1 MFGFK
6 KSKVRRNIRKRDDN
20 AAEEELVDDAPVNIV
35 KRSTKQTSKPATPL
49 SASTGLSFGTED
61 KSDSTQTQKIRASLQ
76 LNDGLV
82 GQTGANEAGA
92 RTYLAEDFEALKSA
106 SAKPLDLSEE
116 TCADK
121 AYPFADEGIPNAQ
134 DIFLAKK
141 LRRQRQ
147 AAAAAATDQQ
157 DDGLDIDQDRFSEG
171 DDFIS
176 LTDNMASS
184 RVNDTNETKLDD
196 PFDDGAA
203 EGEDELDMVIIDKT
217 ERNEF
222 NFTARRAK
230 EQSIEQAQ
238 DADEP
243 SDWENEQLRNAGVSL
258 HIEPRVSGLRLP
270 EDNGGLEFDD
280 SLLRLMLEEDRN
292 QLKIEQHRLE
302 KAQANLQRSRDAV
315 LVIRKGTEEAQAQL
329 TSHYEL
335 KLILIERGGQ
345 FLRCLSKTQVTHI
358 IASGLAMSK
367 EKEFRNYKVVRP
379 EWVVD
384 SSSYDDNMRL
394 LADTDWSRGVLGRP
408 PVHLGISANDS
419 AINRAMVMWPEYI
432 PVIDRFEE
440 GLNREWVRK
449 NLATENDF
457 IQRYYASSRLHHLS
471 TWKVELKDYVA
482 QLRRKQD
489 RPSRLNQCGG
499 SAIPR
504 DRIIMHVD
512 FDCFFVR
519 QACFHI
525 HTSETNQWQYVTPS
539 NTTAWTQRT
548 AMDCL
553 RGMIMSQGRQL
564 CPALMTIPYQFET
577 YKRISQTF
585 YDIIIAIADEI
596 QAVSVDEALLD
607 VTERFI
613 GIGPSMLLAR
623 MATTRAKPDGVHSLN
638 TQSFCNLNI
647 SVRDLPGIGHMVE
660 RSLASNGISSVA
672 EVRATGLQRL
682 QDICGEKMAVT
693 LFNFSRG
700 VDEGTL
706 ESDKPRQVFGAD
718 IGWGVRFSNQADA
731 DNFIARLASEVCR
744 TMSAA
749 KRTGSSVT
757 LKIKKR
763 REGEGKPA
771 KFLGHGICDSLSKSA
786 VLSRMT
792 NEPEKWPMS
801 IDPLDIRSVGTQVYK
816 LNSFDSSGG
825 GDIGSMLAK
834 SKAKF
839 SEGPN
844 SGQHAFHDLPT
855 ASQLDTSVL
864 SELPDSI
871 RQELESYYRQ
881 TTPGASIT
889 TTAGSI
895 SAMGIEN
902 TQKRHREWETRQ
914 TTQTHIPADF
924 QWIKGE
930 AGNVNLLQAFK
941 RVETLDLV
949 MPSQM
954 DTNVWENLPMS
965 ICRELAREYIKTK
978 LTVSEKI
985 TPMTNHNLAAAGAK
999 ATVVTGPSIGATP
1012 MSMLY
1017 GASDI
1022 SDVHR
1027 LVGAWV
1033 DSSSAGPLEEDINE
1047 VGDYIEELVQH
1058 RDLMKATNLWQI
1070 ALKIVLGRA
1079 NKMCADMYG
1088 AYLDI

>member
-1 MFGFK
+1 
-6 KSKVRRNIRKRDDN
+6 
-20 AAEEELVDDAPVNIV
+20 
-35 KRSTKQTSKPATPL
+35 
-49 SASTGLSFGTED
+49 
-61 KSDSTQTQKIRASLQ
+61 
-76 LNDGLV
+76 
-82 GQTGANEAGA
+82 
-92 RTYLAEDFEALKSA
+92 
-106 SAKPLDLSEE
+106 
-116 TCADK
+116 
-121 AYPFADEGIPNAQ
+121 
-134 DIFLAKK
+134 
-141 LRRQRQ
+141 
-147 AAAAAATDQQ
+147 
-157 DDGLDIDQDRFSEG
+157 
-171 DDFIS
+171 
-176 LTDNMASS
+176 
-184 RVNDTNETKLDD
+184 
-196 PFDDGAA
+196 
-203 EGEDELDMVIIDKT
+203 
-217 ERNEF
+217 
-222 NFTARRAK
+222 
-230 EQSIEQAQ
+230 
-238 DADEP
+238 
-243 SDWENEQLRNAGVSL
+243 
-258 HIEPRVSGLRLP
+258 
-270 EDNGGLEFDD
+270 
-280 SLLRLMLEEDRN
+280 
-292 QLKIEQHRLE
+292 
-302 KAQANLQRSRDAV
+302 
-315 LVIRKGTEEAQAQL
+315 
-329 TSHYEL
+329 
-335 KLILIERGGQ
+335 
-345 FLRCLSKTQVTHI
+345 
-358 IASGLAMSK
+358 
-367 EKEFRNYKVVRP
+367 
-379 EWVVD
+379 
-384 SSSYDDNMRL
+384 
-394 LADTDWSRGVLGRP
+394 
-408 PVHLGISANDS
+408 
-419 AINRAMVMWPEYI
+419 
-432 PVIDRFEE
+432 
-440 GLNREWVRK
+440 
-449 NLATENDF
+449 
-457 IQRYYASSRLHHLS
+457 
-471 TWKVELKDYVA
+471 
-482 QLRRKQD
+482 
-489 RPSRLNQCGG
+489 
-499 SAIPR
+499 
-504 DRIIMHVD
+504 
-512 FDCFFVR
+512 
-519 QACFHI
+519 
-525 HTSETNQWQYVTPS
+525 
-539 NTTAWTQRT
+539 
-548 AMDCL
+548 
-553 RGMIMSQGRQL
+553 
-564 CPALMTIPYQFET
+564 
-577 YKRISQTF
+577 
-585 YDIIIAIADEI
+585 
-596 QAVSVDEALLD
+596 
-607 VTERFI
+607 
-613 GIGPSMLLAR
+613 

-801 IDPLDIRSVGTQVYK
+801 IDPLDIRSVRIQVYK

-871 RQELESYYRQ
+871 RQELESYYWQ

-895 SAMGIEN
+895 SAMGVSA
-902 TQKRHREWETRQ
+902 RELPHTGSARLK
-914 TTQTHIPADF
+914 IPRSGIGSGRRGRPRKLTF
-924 QWIKGE
+924 QPTSSGSKGKQ
-930 AGNVNLLQAFK
+930 GNVNLLQAFK

-954 DTNVWENLPMS
+954 DTDVWENLLMS

-985 TPMTNHNLAAAGAK
+985 TPMTNHNLAAADAK

-1017 GASDI
+1017 GASGI

-1058 RDLMKATNLWQI
+1058 RDLMKATNVLKYFKFRCTQQSDSQLWQI

>member
-1 MFGFK
+1 MEPSTIAPAFGDF
-6 KSKVRRNIRKRDDN
+6 NAYYGQRKR
-20 AAEEELVDDAPVNIV
+20 
-35 KRSTKQTSKPATPL
+35 K
-49 SASTGLSFGTED
+49 
-61 KSDSTQTQKIRASLQ
+61 
-76 LNDGLV
+76 
-82 GQTGANEAGA
+82 
-92 RTYLAEDFEALKSA
+92 LAEQ
-106 SAKPLDLSEE
+106 AKQR
-116 TCADK
+116 AV
-121 AYPFADEGIPNAQ
+121 NAPKY
-134 DIFLAKK
+134 DHIF
-141 LRRQRQ
+141 
-147 AAAAAATDQQ
+147 
-157 DDGLDIDQDRFSEG
+157 DGVVF
-171 DDFIS
+171 
-176 LTDNMASS
+176 
-184 RVNDTNETKLDD
+184 
-196 PFDDGAA
+196 
-203 EGEDELDMVIIDKT
+203 
-217 ERNEF
+217 
-222 NFTARRAK
+222 
-230 EQSIEQAQ
+230 
-238 DADEP
+238 
-243 SDWENEQLRNAGVSL
+243 
-258 HIEPRVSGLRLP
+258 HI
-270 EDNGGLEFDD
+270 NGYT
-280 SLLRLMLEEDRN
+280 
-292 QLKIEQHRLE
+292 QP
-302 KAQANLQRSRDAV
+302 
-315 LVIRKGTEEAQAQL
+315 
-329 TSHYEL
+329 SHYEL

-345 FLRCLSKTQVTHI
+345 FLHYLSKTQVTHI

-384 SSSYDDNMRL
+384 SVKAGKQLAWHKYALIGQGNTGLPAVKSSYDDNMSS
-394 LADTDWSRGVLGRP
+394 LADTDCSRDVLGRP

-449 NLATENDF
+449 NLATEKDF

-482 QLRRKQD
+482 QLRRKQG
-489 RPSRLNQCGG
+489 RPSTLNQCGG

-512 FDCFFVR
+512 FDCFFVSASLLSHPYLR
-519 QACFHI
+519 DKPVAVCHSQQHHSMDTEDSDGLLAVSTFGQSSSTSQIASCNYIARSFGVKNGMVMNQA
-525 HTSETNQWQYVTPS
+525 
-539 NTTAWTQRT
+539 
-548 AMDCL
+548 
-553 RGMIMSQGRQL
+553 RQL
-564 CPALMTIPYQFET
+564 CPALMAIPYQFDV
-577 YKRISQTF
+577 YKRISRTF
-585 YDIIIAIADEI
+585 YDIVTAIADET

-607 VTERFI
+607 VTERLWQDFDGNSELLAQNI
-613 GIGPSMLLAR
+613 RQRVYKATGCAVSVGIGPSILLAR
-623 MATTRAKPDGVHSLN
+623 VATTRAKPDGVHSLN

-647 SVRDLPGIGHMVE
+647 SVCDLPGIGNMVE
-660 RSLASNGISSVA
+660 GSLASNGISSVA

-731 DNFIARLASEVCR
+731 DNFIVRLASEVCR

-749 KRTGSSVT
+749 ERTGSSVT

-792 NEPEKWPMS
+792 NEPGKVASACIKLLHQMS
-801 IDPLDIRSVGTQVYK
+801 IDPLDIRSVGIQVYK
-816 LNSFDSSGG
+816 LNSFDASGEG
-825 GDIGSMLAK
+825 GIGSMLAK

-881 TTPGASIT
+881 TSPGASMT
-889 TTAGSI
+889 TTAGSR
-895 SAMGIEN
+895 SAMGVSP
-902 TQKRHREWETRQ
+902 RESPHTGSAGLKTPRSG
-914 TTQTHIPADF
+914 IGSGRRGRPRKLAF
-924 QWIKGE
+924 QPTSSGSKGKQ
-930 AGNVNLLQAFK
+930 ANVNLLQAFK
-941 RVETLDLV
+941 RLETLDFI

-954 DTNVWENLPMS
+954 DTDVWGNLPMS
-965 ICRELAREYIKTK
+965 IRRELAREYIKTK
-978 LTVSEKI
+978 PTVSEKI
-985 TPMTNHNLAAAGAK
+985 TPLTNHNLAAADAK
-999 ATVVTGPSIGATP
+999 AMVATGPSIGAALMP
-1012 MSMLY
+1012 MLY
-1017 GASDI
+1017 GASDVN
-1022 SDVHR
+1022 DVHR
-1027 LVGAWV
+1027 IVGAWV
-1033 DSSSAGPLEEDINE
+1033 DSSSAGPLEEDIDE

-1058 RDLMKATNLWQI
+1058 HDLMKATNVLKYFKFRCMQQSDSQLWQI

-1079 NKMCADMYG
+1079 NKMCAGIYG